1 MPKPFA
7 SRWKSRTKNDLI
19 IEVWE
24 ALDCESVG
32 AHELR
37 QIQRALLEQFGD
49 GALAGPAAIA
59 RAVADEGAVLRHPE
73 VFACDLEWREQILA
87 AQSFS
92 ESLDFSSLAAAFA
105 SLLKIEARRLELGG
119 NSDDKARADLRAV
132 VSAAREDSSLRA
144 RSRIIAEGEREQ
156 AREVSQWLSLWLQ
169 SPELFSDWLELRRRS
184 PEFRRKFPHAGSD

>member
-7 SRWKSRTKNDLI
+7 SRWKSRTRNDLI

-49 GALAGPAAIA
+49 GALASPAAIA
-59 RAVADEGAVLRHPE
+59 RVVADEGAVLRHRE

-92 ESLDFSSLAAAFA
+92 ESLDFSGLAAAFA
-105 SLLKIEARRLELGG
+105 SLVKIEARRLELGG

-184 PEFRRKFPHAGSD
+184 PEFRRKFPDAGSD

>member
-49 GALAGPAAIA
+49 GALASPAAIA
-59 RAVADEGAVLRHPE
+59 RVVADEGAVLRHPE

-92 ESLDFSSLAAAFA
+92 EPLDFSSLAASFA
-105 SLLKIEARRLELGG
+105 SLVKIEVRRVELRG
-119 NSDDKARADLRAV
+119 NSDDKARAELRAV

-144 RSRIIAEGEREQ
+144 RSRIIAADEREQ
-156 AREVSQWLSLWLQ
+156 AREISQWLSLWLQ

-184 PEFRRKFPHAGSD
+184 PEFRRKFPDAGSD